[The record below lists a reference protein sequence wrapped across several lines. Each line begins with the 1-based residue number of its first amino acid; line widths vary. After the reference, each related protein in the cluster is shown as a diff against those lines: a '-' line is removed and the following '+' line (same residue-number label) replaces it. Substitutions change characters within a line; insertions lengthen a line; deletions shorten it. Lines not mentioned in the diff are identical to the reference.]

1 MMLLSKGTKA
11 GALAH
16 VISRYSF
23 LQLTNRPRPSPSHP
37 VHFILWVNQPGNDI
51 DCVQSNNNDSLQSTR
66 MRYSESDNLHFP
78 PIQGRYQYVSHFRVN
93 KVTEIKKSVLVLISY
108 LPRLSANKNIIIAA
122 PFRCKA
128 PMSSPGFRRKASFLS
143 TMFSREVHDI

>member
-1 MMLLSKGTKA
+1 MMLLFKGTKA

-16 VISRYSF
+16 AISCYSF

-37 VHFILWVNQPGNDI
+37 VHFILWVNQPGT
-51 DCVQSNNNDSLQSTR
+51 DCVQSNNNDLLQSTW
-66 MRYSESDNLHFP
+66 MQYSASDNLHFP
-78 PIQGRYQYVSHFRVN
+78 PIQGEYQYVGHFRVN

-108 LPRLSANKNIIIAA
+108 LPCLSVNKNIIIAA
-122 PFRCKA
+122 PFRYKA

-143 TMFSREVHDI
+143 TIFSREVHDI